1 MNSVL
6 LYPIGTTQAVR
17 HAVSLLHKKGIPLI
31 DHPAPEITHLLLDVP
46 SFTADGSLRSGG
58 AVEHHLERLPQDITV
73 VGGNLQHPALSG
85 YRTVDF
91 LQDPLYLSRNAA
103 ITADCAIRVA
113 AQTLKTTFADTPVL
127 VIGWGRIGKCLAT
140 TLKALGAHVTVAARK
155 ESDRHLLQ
163 ALGYAAMD
171 PKTMLNM
178 PAHYRVI
185 FNTVPAI
192 VIDEDKAAN
201 CAGSMKIEL
210 ASLPGIAGGDVI
222 KALGLPGK
230 MVPETSGRLIADT
243 IIRLLKEEEE

>member
-73 VGGNLQHPALSG
+73 VGGNLQYPALSG

-127 VIGWGRIGKCLAT
+127 VIGWGRIGKCLAKM
-140 TLKALGAHVTVAARK
+140 LKNLGCDVAVAARK
-155 ESDRHLLQ
+155 ESDRAMLI
-163 ALGYAAMD
+163 ALGYRAVNYD
-171 PKTMLNM
+171 TSLKP
-178 PAHYRVI
+178 YRLI
-185 FNTVPAI
+185 INTVPAPVFSREI
-192 VIDEDKAAN
+192 TLCAN
-201 CAGSMKIEL
+201 CVKIEL
-210 ASLPGIAGGDVI
+210 ASSPGLTGEDVISAKGLPGIHT
-222 KALGLPGK
+222 
-230 MVPETSGRLIADT
+230 PESSGRLIAET
-243 IIRLLKEEEE
+243 FLRLCKEE